1 MGRGDEQAI
10 DAAEAEA
17 DGVSLPAELA
27 KQIDPSLDLAVEL
40 QGRLLLLERRLDAPY
55 HEVLGVAADAERP
68 ALKKAFFRLSR
79 DFHPDRYF
87 RRNLGPYEA
96 RVDRVY
102 KKIVE
107 AYELLSDPTARSEIE
122 RSLAAAA
129 GTAPPASG
137 GAPSTGPP
145 PTQAPGGPAS
155 RAGDAGAGTA
165 SDASDAPQAPRR
177 RRVPL
182 RPRSHGF
189 SLHNRVQRERK
200 AKAKRLFES
209 GMAAFAREQW
219 VDAAG
224 SVRLAIAFDPWNEAF
239 KDRFVDVQRKAHEVL
254 SERHLKEAENAVDV
268 RDFAAATKAYEE
280 AIHYRAHDPRLLF
293 QAAELLVATDGD
305 LHRAKEWAQ
314 SAVEIEPE
322 NADYHRLL
330 GQVFRAAGLDA
341 NARREIETA
350 LELDPTNALAKS
362 ELKAL
367 GGGGRFRAPRWLG
380 GKR

>member
-1 MGRGDEQAI
+1 M
-10 DAAEAEA
+10 DAASA
-17 DGVSLPAELA
+17 DRGQISLPAELA
-27 KQIDPSLDLAVEL
+27 KLLDPSLEIAVEL
-40 QGRLLLLERRLDAPY
+40 QGRLLLLEQRLDAPY
-55 HEVLGVAADAERP
+55 HEVLGVDADADRR
-68 ALKKAFFRLSR
+68 ALKKAFFGLSR
-79 DFHPDRYF
+79 DYHPDRYF
-87 RRNLGPYEA
+87 RRNIGSYEA
-96 RVDRVY
+96 RIDRVY

-129 GTAPPASG
+129 GVAPPTS
-137 GAPSTGPP
+137 P
-145 PTQAPGGPAS
+145 GPAS
-155 RAGDAGAGTA
+155 ETPPAGEAPPESVPAGAK
-165 SDASDAPQAPRR
+165 PR

-189 SLHNRVQRERK
+189 ALHNRVQRERK
-200 AKAKRLFES
+200 AKAKRLFEA
-209 GMAAFAREQW
+209 GMAAFAREEW
-219 VDAAG
+219 IDAAG

-254 SERHLKEAENAVDV
+254 SQRHLKEAENAVDM
-268 RDFAAATKAYEE
+268 RDYAAAAGAYEE
-280 AIHYRAHDPRLLF
+280 AIHYRAHDPQLLF
-293 QAAELLVATDGD
+293 KAAEVLCATGGD

-322 NADYHRLL
+322 NSDYHRLL

-341 NARREIETA
+341 NAKREFETA
-350 LELDPTNALAKS
+350 LHINAENELAKS

-367 GGGGRFRAPRWLG
+367 GRGGRFRAPRWLG

>member
-1 MGRGDEQAI
+1 MGRGDQKPGVEV
-10 DAAEAEA
+10 DAASGEP
-17 DGVSLPAELA
+17 GQVSLPAELA
-27 KQIDPSLDLAVEL
+27 KLLDPSLDIAVEL
-40 QGRLLLLERRLDAPY
+40 QGRLLLLEQRLDSPY
-55 HEVLGVAADAERP
+55 HEVLGVPSDADRP

-87 RRNLGPYEA
+87 RKNLGSYES

-102 KKIVE
+102 KKIIE

-129 GTAPPASG
+129 GTAPP
-137 GAPSTGPP
+137 GAAAAPPAAAADPP
-145 PTQAPGGPAS
+145 PPS
-155 RAGDAGAGTA
+155 RAEGPETGSAEH
-165 SDASDAPQAPRR
+165 APRR

-200 AKAKRLFES
+200 AKAKRLFEA
-209 GMAAFAREQW
+209 GMAAFAREEW
-219 VDAAG
+219 IDAAG

-254 SERHLKEAENAVDV
+254 SERHLKEAESAVEM
-268 RDFAAATKAYEE
+268 RDYPAAGRAYEE
-280 AIHYRAHDPRLLF
+280 ALHYRAHDPQLLF
-293 QAAELLVATDGD
+293 KAAEVLCATSGD

-322 NADYHRLL
+322 NSDYHRLL

-341 NARREIETA
+341 NAKREIETA
-350 LELDPTNALAKS
+350 LQLNPANELAKS

>member
-1 MGRGDEQAI
+1 MSRSGQNPGREV
-10 DAAEAEA
+10 DAASAEP
-17 DGVSLPAELA
+17 GQVSLPAELA
-27 KQIDPSLDLAVEL
+27 KLIDPSLEIAVEL
-40 QGRLLLLERRLDAPY
+40 QGRLLLLEQRLDAPY
-55 HEVLGVAADAERP
+55 HEVLGVPADAERP
-68 ALKKAFFRLSR
+68 VLKKAFFGLSR
-79 DFHPDRYF
+79 DYHPDRYF
-87 RRNLGPYEA
+87 RRNIGGYEA

-129 GTAPPASG
+129 GL
-137 GAPSTGPP
+137 APSAAPDSQ
-145 PTQAPGGPAS
+145 PTQTPGSQPPQAEAADETAAPS
-155 RAGDAGAGTA
+155 
-165 SDASDAPQAPRR
+165 APRR

-200 AKAKRLFES
+200 AKAKRLFEA
-209 GMAAFAREQW
+209 GMAAFAREEW
-219 VDAAG
+219 IDAAG

-254 SERHLKEAENAVDV
+254 SERHLKEAENAAEM
-268 RDFAAATKAYEE
+268 RDYPAAARAYEE
-280 AIHYRAHDPRLLF
+280 AIQYRAHDPRLLF
-293 QAAELLVATDGD
+293 NAAEVVSSTGGD

-322 NADYHRLL
+322 NSDYHRLL
-330 GQVFRAAGLDA
+330 GQVFRMAGLDA
-341 NARREIETA
+341 NAKREIETA
-350 LELDPTNALAKS
+350 LQINPENELARS

>member
-1 MGRGDEQAI
+1 M
-10 DAAEAEA
+10 DAATAEA
-17 DGVSLPAELA
+17 DQVSLPAELA

-55 HEVLGVAADAERP
+55 HEVLGGAADAERP

-87 RRNLGPYEA
+87 RRNLGPYEV

-129 GTAPPASG
+129 GSTPPAPDAAPPV
-137 GAPSTGPP
+137 GPP
-145 PTQAPGGPAS
+145 PTQAPVDPTTDDSKSA
-155 RAGDAGAGTA
+155 
-165 SDASDAPQAPRR
+165 APEPPKR

-189 SLHNRVQRERK
+189 SMHHRVQRERK
-200 AKAKRLFES
+200 AKAKRLFEA
-209 GMAAFAREQW
+209 GMAAFAREEW
-219 VDAAG
+219 IDAAG

-254 SERHLKEAENAVDV
+254 SQRYLKEAENAVDV
-268 RDFAAATKAYEE
+268 RDFAAAAKAYEE

-293 QAAELLVATDGD
+293 QAAEVLCATGGD

-341 NARREIETA
+341 NARREVEAA
-350 LELDPTNALAKS
+350 LELDPTNELAKS